1 MGFFDWLFGK
11 QRETAPAKPQT
22 APVRR
27 PPKAVYGLDDGSPMV
42 VVDTGKVQIVMDRA
56 QFDAVYGDL
65 WAAVANKAPPDE
77 AAVPRLME
85 VARTGTKEERDAA
98 IEDLASMGPQ
108 AKGAPSVLGLL
119 ADPDGQLPWRALEAL
134 KSRPDWTPELLRVL
148 TAALKDPAKKIRSR
162 AVTMLMRLG
171 PEISRPALPA
181 LREAIQDED
190 VHVQSHAREAVQLI
204 ESGLPKQP

>member
-1 MGFFDWLFGK
+1 
-11 QRETAPAKPQT
+11 
-22 APVRR
+22 
-27 PPKAVYGLDDGSPMV
+27 MV

-77 AAVPRLME
+77 AAVPSLME

-108 AKGAPSVLGLL
+108 AKGAPFVLGLL
-119 ADPDGQLPWRALEAL
+119 TDPDGQLPWRALEAL

-162 AVTMLMRLG
+162 AVSMLMRLG
-171 PEISRPALPA
+171 AEISCPALPA
-181 LREAIQDED
+181 LREALLDED
-190 VHVQSHAREAVQLI
+190 AHVQSHAREAVQLI
-204 ESGLPKQP
+204 ESGVPRQP